1 MRIAMVAGEVSGDFL
16 AAGLIRSL
24 KDHASEIQ
32 TYGIAGPQMI
42 AEGCKPSFDME
53 KLSVMGFAEVLTR
66 LPGIFSIRRKLIN
79 QLLMDPPD
87 LFIGVDAPDFNLKL
101 EEKLKSHGI
110 LTIHYVSP
118 SVWAWR
124 AARVNQIRRAVDLML
139 TLFPFEEQF
148 YKEHGINARYVGHPL
163 ADLIPIES
171 KRTELRTTLGLTVD
185 DCVVAVLPGSR
196 IGEVKRMGPV
206 FCKAMRQLSKNVPKI
221 KFISPMATDTVY
233 KLFKSMVDNYAAD
246 ISIRLLTKQS
256 QVAMTASDAVMV
268 VSGTAALE
276 AMLCKRPMVIGYKMS
291 PLTYRYMKKLM
302 TVNQYSLPNNLAG
315 HEVAKEYIQEQAVP
329 ENFANEIKRIL
340 SDTEGTRKL
349 EQEFTGIHLKLRTNA
364 NQKAA
369 SAIMEF
375 MTP

>member
-24 KDHASEIQ
+24 KDQASEIQ

-42 AEGCKPSFDME
+42 AAGCKPSFDME
-53 KLSVMGFAEVLTR
+53 NLSVMGFAEVLTR

-110 LTIHYVSP
+110 QTIHYVSP

-124 AARVNQIRRAVDLML
+124 AARVNQIKRAVDLML

-148 YKEHGINARYVGHPL
+148 YKEHGISVHYVGHPL
-163 ADLIPIES
+163 ADLLPIEP
-171 KRTELRTTLGLTVD
+171 KRTDVRTTLGMTAD
-185 DCVVAVLPGSR
+185 DHVVAVLPGSR
-196 IGEVKRMGPV
+196 ISEVKRMGPV
-206 FCKAMRQLSKNVPKI
+206 FCKAMRQLSKDVPKI
-221 KFISPMATDTVY
+221 KFIAPMATETVHE
-233 KLFKSMVDNYAAD
+233 LFKSMVDKYAAD

-256 QVAMTASDAVMV
+256 QVAMTVSDAVMV

-329 ENFANEIKRIL
+329 EKFADEIKRIL
-340 SDTEGTRKL
+340 SDAEGTRKL
-349 EQEFTGIHLKLRTNA
+349 EQEFTVIHRKLRTSA

-369 SAIMEF
+369 SAIIEF
-375 MTP
+375 MAP